1 MADDPRIQ
9 RLLDELLERQT
20 TPEEVCVTCPELLP
34 VVRNRWRKVRLLRAD
49 LDDLFPPP
57 DTPAPQLT
65 EEPALPQVPDHQ
77 VEAVLGRGGMGVVFK
92 ARHLKLNRP
101 VALKMLLAGAYAE
114 PEQLARF
121 RREAEAVAALRH
133 PNIVQIHDAGEVAG
147 RPYFTM
153 ECVEGGTLSHS
164 LAGRPQPPQRAAG
177 LVATLASAV
186 QFAHKSGFIH
196 RDLKPANVLLTAD
209 GVPKITDF
217 GLARPIASGPQVT
230 RSGDFLGTP
239 SYMAPEQARGRA
251 SAVGPAADI
260 YALGAVLH
268 EVLTGR
274 PPFEGET
281 AAETIHKVIG
291 EEPAPPSRLNPNVS
305 RDLDNICLKCLQK
318 SPSRRYASAQDLADD
333 LHRFLDG
340 KPVLARPVGL
350 LERAR
355 KWARRRPA
363 AALLVMV
370 LLVVGAVAAGTAL
383 WLREQEANRR
393 AAKAQRQGQA
403 REALKTA
410 FGRADDLRREERW
423 KEALVVLAD
432 SSPHLA
438 EADSLDLEEKL
449 RKAISDFRIAKDLE
463 SARES
468 YPLLHDGTIDF
479 AQRAKE
485 FLKAF
490 EHAEFSLDDD
500 AETVAAHIRG
510 SAIRDQLVAALDD
523 RAVVASM
530 LGDKPLVERFLTI
543 ARLADSESPWRYR
556 FRDSSNWQ
564 KSERL
569 QELAATAF
577 TSSPPP
583 TEHQLALL
591 GLLLKSQGDWGQS
604 AHLLGEACRRQPRN
618 FWVHREMGFVLTLL
632 SRHQEAAG
640 YFRVALSLR
649 PDNAAAHE
657 GLAFCLAY
665 VGQSDEAIGEYRRAV
680 ECAPNNART
689 RVSLV
694 EAMAKAGYWKE
705 AEAECNRALEVD
717 PGNYHPLLNLANAL
731 HRPGRTEE
739 ALVQARKAVKVAPD
753 AAEAQVT
760 LGAFCVKLARHE
772 EAATAYRRV
781 TELKSHDWSVELQLG
796 RELAAAGRWEEAMA
810 VLQPSAAREPNT
822 PWFPFEM
829 GKIYR
834 SQGKPEAA
842 VEAFRKAATLS
853 PGFALPLEELVAVL
867 LHLGRFAEARTAVES
882 LLKLRQND
890 AERRAWRRQLD
901 LCDAMLA
908 VESRLPAVLAGKERP
923 TDAPTQL
930 ALAEWCL
937 KHRRLTAPAVGFYA
951 SALSTQPSLADDLEA
966 GNRYHAARAAALGS
980 CGIGEDVAYL
990 DGEKRAALRKL
1001 ALDWLSAEYD
1011 DCAERH
1017 RLGKPGERTVMAT
1030 TVRSWL
1036 KNEDLAGVRDEQGLA
1051 RLPAEEK
1058 RAWQA
1063 LWAKVTTLAARDPAA
1078 LFDQARAHV
1087 ARMEWEEAAKCYAEG
1102 MELEATDNGDL
1113 WFEYAAAQLLAGDR
1127 AGYRRTCAHMLG
1139 RCQPN
1144 GSMRPYLVAC
1154 AWTLAPASI
1163 TDLSKPHILS
1173 RNELLGRNQAEFWA
1187 LTEMGAL
1194 EFRTNQPRQAIKYLE
1209 KSLVAD
1215 GRTGR
1220 AVLNW
1225 LWLAL
1230 AHHKLGSPIEARRW
1244 LDKAVNWLD
1253 QQGERMPSENH
1264 FMGSNLH
1271 NWLEAHVL
1279 RREAEALLSPR

>member
-1 MADDPRIQ
+1 
-9 RLLDELLERQT
+9 
-20 TPEEVCVTCPELLP
+20 
-34 VVRNRWRKVRLLRAD
+34 
-49 LDDLFPPP
+49 
-57 DTPAPQLT
+57 
-65 EEPALPQVPDHQ
+65 
-77 VEAVLGRGGMGVVFK
+77 VE
-92 ARHLKLNRP
+92 
-101 VALKMLLAGAYAE
+101 
-114 PEQLARF
+114 LARF

-133 PNIVQIHDAGEVAG
+133 PNIVQVHDAGEITG

-164 LAGRPQPPQRAAG
+164 LAGQPQPPRRAAE

-186 QFAHKSGFIH
+186 QFAHQSGFIH

-209 GVPKITDF
+209 GAPKITDF
-217 GLARPIASGPQVT
+217 GLVRSIVSGPAVT

-239 SYMAPEQARGRA
+239 CYMAPEQARGHA
-251 SAVGPAADI
+251 SAVGPAVDI
-260 YALGAVLH
+260 YALGAVLY
-268 EVLTGR
+268 EMLTGR
-274 PPFEGET
+274 PPFDGQT
-281 AAETIHKVIG
+281 AAETIQKVIA
-291 EEPAPPSRLNPNVS
+291 EEPTPPSRWNSKVP
-305 RDLDNICLKCLQK
+305 RDLDTICLKCLQK
-318 SPSRRYASAQDLADD
+318 SPARRYASAQDLADD
-333 LHRFLDG
+333 LYRFLDG

-350 LERAR
+350 PERAV
-355 KWARRRPA
+355 KWVRRRPA
-363 AALLVMV
+363 VALLVGALLV
-370 LLVVGAVAAGTAL
+370 LLGVAAGTAV
-383 WLREQEANRR
+383 WLHQQEADRQAAQAQREQR
-393 AAKAQRQGQA
+393 A
-403 REALKTA
+403 REVLEAALRR
-410 FGRADDLRREERW
+410 FDDLRQEERW
-423 KEALVVLAD
+423 EDAQQLLTLA
-432 SSPHLA
+432 SPRVA
-438 EADSLDLEEKL
+438 EANSPLDEK
-449 RKAISDFRIAKDLE
+449 RFRQAQSDCRIAKDLE

-468 YPLLHDGTIDF
+468 YPLLHDGTIDY

-490 EHAEFSLDDD
+490 EHAGFSLDDD

-543 ARLADSESPWRYR
+543 ARLADSESPWRDR
-556 FRDSSNWQ
+556 FRDSSKWQ
-564 KSERL
+564 KSEQL

-632 SRHQEAAG
+632 AQNQEAAG

-657 GLAFCLAY
+657 GLAFCLAS
-665 VGQSDEAIGEYRRAV
+665 VGQSDDAIGEYRRAV
-680 ECAPNNART
+680 EVGPNNART
-689 RVSLV
+689 RVRLV
-694 EAMAKAGYWKE
+694 EAMARAGYWKE
-705 AEAECNRALEVD
+705 ADAECDRALEVD
-717 PGNYHPLLNLANAL
+717 PGNYHPLLNLGNAL
-731 HRPGRTEE
+731 HRAGRNEE
-739 ALVQARKAVKVAPD
+739 ALIQARKAVKIAPD
-753 AAEAQVT
+753 VAEAQLT

-781 TELKSHDWSVELQLG
+781 TELKSRDWSAELQLA
-796 RELAAAGRWEEAMA
+796 RELAAAGRCEEAMT
-810 VLQPSAAREPNT
+810 VLQPAAVREPNT

-842 VEAFRKAATLS
+842 VAAFRNAASHS
-853 PGFALPLEELVAVL
+853 PGLALPLEELVAVL

-882 LLKLRQND
+882 LLKLRLND
-890 AERRAWRRQLD
+890 AERRARRRQFD

-908 VESRLPAVLAGKERP
+908 VETKLPAILAGKERP
-923 TDAPTQL
+923 TDAPTQR

-937 KHRRLTAPAVGFYA
+937 KHKRLTATAVGFYA

-966 GNRYHAARAAALGS
+966 GNRYHAACAAALAG
-980 CGIGEDVAYL
+980 CGTGEDVADL
-990 DGEKRAALRKL
+990 DSEKRAALRKL
-1001 ALDWLSAEYD
+1001 ALDWLTAEYD
-1011 DCAERH
+1011 VCAERH
-1017 RLGKPGERTVMAT
+1017 RLGKPGDRTVMAT

-1036 KNEDLAGVRDEQGLA
+1036 KSEDLAGVRDEQGLA
-1051 RLPAEEK
+1051 RLPAEEG

-1078 LFDQARAHV
+1078 KFDQARAHA
-1087 ARMEWEEAAKCYAEG
+1087 ARTEWEKAAACYAEG
-1102 MELEATDNGDL
+1102 MELEPTDNGDL
-1113 WFEYAAAQLLAGDR
+1113 WFEYSAAQLLAGDR
-1127 AGYRRTCAHMLG
+1127 AGYRRTCAHMLA
-1139 RCQPN
+1139 RCQPA
-1144 GSMRPYLVAC
+1144 GPMRPYLVARAC
-1154 AWTLAPASI
+1154 TLAPESI
-1163 TDLSKPHILS
+1163 DHSLQANTLSL
-1173 RNELLGRNQAEFWA
+1173 NELRERNPAQFWA
-1187 LTEMGAL
+1187 LTEQGAL
-1194 EFRTNQPRQAIKYLE
+1194 SFRTRQPRDAVKLLE

-1215 GRTGR
+1215 GRPGR

-1230 AHHKLGSPIEARRW
+1230 AHQKLGSPIEARRW

-1253 QQGERMPSENH
+1253 QQGGRMPSEDH

-1279 RREAEALLSPR
+1279 RQEAEARRR